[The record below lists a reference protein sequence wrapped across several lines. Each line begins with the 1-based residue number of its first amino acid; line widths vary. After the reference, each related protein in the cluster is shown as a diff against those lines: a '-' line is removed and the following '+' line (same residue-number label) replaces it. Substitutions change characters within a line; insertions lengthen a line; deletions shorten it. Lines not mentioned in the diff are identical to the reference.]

1 MENALKIITPKDGT
15 FAISDAVAQ
24 VIKQAR
30 SWIAL
35 ASPWADMGL
44 AEYFREAERA
54 LTVFFL
60 TKIPEPNN
68 RVDERTLET
77 IDALQQILNEKGGS
91 LEVRYNPKL
100 HDKFI
105 VNKVLALK
113 GSLNYTTCGRF
124 HNFESLE
131 VIDEPNAIREL
142 EEWFKFMWK
151 HPSTKDSL
159 NSERSRDRNKFDPLE
174 ASRIII
180 KHLEKRGKETEERLI
195 NLVQRIFS
203 CTRIVV
209 EGLLERLWREGTLYL
224 CNEHP
229 RVYALTR
236 APLR

>member
-1 MENALKIITPKDGT
+1 MGNALKIITRKDGT
-15 FAISDAVAQ
+15 FAISDAVARA
-24 VIKQAR
+24 IKQAR

-54 LTVFFL
+54 LTVLFL

-91 LEVRYNPKL
+91 LEVRYSPKL

-113 GSLNYTTCGRF
+113 GSLNYTTCGRY

-151 HPSTKDSL
+151 HPSTKASA
-159 NSERSRDRNKFDPLE
+159 RAHCSRNRKNFDPLE
-174 ASRIII
+174 ANHTITTHLK
-180 KHLEKRGKETEERLI
+180 KHENETEEILI
-195 NLVQRIFS
+195 ELVQRIFA
-203 CTRIVV
+203 CARIVV
-209 EGLLERLWREGTLYL
+209 EGLLERMYREGVIYL

-236 APLR
+236 A